1 MSTKFEQINVREAR
15 TICEYWWMKEALELL
30 VNRLTSPPK
39 TEVVS
44 LARAAAANVALVAN
58 A

>member
-1 MSTKFEQINVREAR
+1 MREAR
-15 TICEYWWMKEALELL
+15 VVCEYWWMKEALESL
-30 VNRLTSPPK
+30 VNRIRSRGNEAK

-44 LARAAAANVALVAN
+44 LARAANIALVAN

>member
-1 MSTKFEQINVREAR
+1 MSVREAR
-15 TICEYWWMKEALELL
+15 VACECWWMKEALELL
-30 VNRLTSPPK
+30 ANRVRSRGNEAK

-44 LARAAAANVALVAN
+44 LARAANVALVAN